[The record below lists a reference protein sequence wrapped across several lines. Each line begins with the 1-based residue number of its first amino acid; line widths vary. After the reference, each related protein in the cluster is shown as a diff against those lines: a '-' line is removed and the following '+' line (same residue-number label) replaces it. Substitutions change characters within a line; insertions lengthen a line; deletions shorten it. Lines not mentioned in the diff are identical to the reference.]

1 MAMQM
6 MENREKSQ
14 REAESASN
22 DPRVLGSSI
31 VATVSVVPADLA
43 KKFPWTHT
51 DLLEPQLLDPEIGP
65 VVKWNN
71 EGTRPPW
78 PTVYLTAKTLKFIC
92 LSATCLKEGV
102 LYRIWENPA
111 GNKQIL
117 QLLLPKKL
125 RSQVVHALHNTRG
138 PFWNA

>member
-1 MAMQM
+1 M
-6 MENREKSQ
+6 
-14 REAESASN
+14 
-22 DPRVLGSSI
+22 
-31 VATVSVVPADLA
+31 
-43 KKFPWTHT
+43 KFPWTHT
-51 DLLEPQLLDPEIGP
+51 DLLEPQLQDPEIGP

-125 RSQVVHALHNTRG
+125 RSQVVHALHNTETG
-138 PFWNA
+138 GLFWNA